1 MTDGFSYTSAEV
13 LGVRWI
19 ALYLCMCLL
28 FQMPGCARATDGK
41 VRSGTVLIDPGHGG
55 FDGGTVAEDGTLEK
69 HLNLAVALYLRD
81 LLYVCGVAVDMTRQT
96 DTGLETD
103 SSATVRNKKSTDMRR
118 RLAMYE
124 EASLVISVHQNHFSQ
139 SKYSGTQVF
148 YSSNHPGSVLL
159 AEDIRSAVVEWIQ
172 PQNTRELKKAS
183 DSIFL
188 LTHTA
193 TPAVL
198 VECGFLSNE
207 EERNKLKMPA
217 YQQQLAFAI
226 MAGYWTYQTQ

>member
-1 MTDGFSYTSAEV
+1 M
-13 LGVRWI
+13 RWI
-19 ALYLCMCLL
+19 GLCLCVCLL
-28 FQMPGCARATDGK
+28 FQMPGCAQATDGR
-41 VRSGTVLIDPGHGG
+41 VRLGTVLIDPGHGG

-69 HLNLAVALYLRD
+69 HLNLAVSLYLRD
-81 LLYVCGVAVDMTRQT
+81 LLHVCGVAVEMTRQT
-96 DTGLETD
+96 DVGLETD
-103 SSATVRNKKSTDMRR
+103 FSATVRNKKASDMRR

-148 YSSNHPGSVLL
+148 YSANHPDSAVL

-172 PQNTRELKKAS
+172 PQNTRELKKAT

-188 LTHTA
+188 LTHTT

-207 EERNKLKMPA
+207 EERNKLKTPA
-217 YQQQLAFAI
+217 YQQQVAFAI
-226 MAGYWTYQTQ
+226 MAGYWKYQTQ

>member
-1 MTDGFSYTSAEV
+1 M
-13 LGVRWI
+13 RWI
-19 ALYLCMCLL
+19 GLCLCVCLL

-69 HLNLAVALYLRD
+69 HLNLAVSLYLRD
-81 LLYVCGVAVDMTRQT
+81 LLRVCGVAVDMTRQT

-148 YSSNHPGSVLL
+148 YSSNHSGSVLL

-172 PQNTRELKKAS
+172 PQNTRELKKAT

>member
-1 MTDGFSYTSAEV
+1 M
-13 LGVRWI
+13 RWI
-19 ALYLCMCLL
+19 GLCLCVCLL
-28 FQMPGCARATDGK
+28 FQMPGCAQATDGR
-41 VRSGTVLIDPGHGG
+41 VRLGTVLIDPGHGG

-69 HLNLAVALYLRD
+69 HLNLAVSLYLRD
-81 LLYVCGVAVDMTRQT
+81 LLHVCGVAVEMTRQT
-96 DTGLETD
+96 DVGLETD
-103 SSATVRNKKSTDMRR
+103 FSATVRNKKASDMRR

-148 YSSNHPGSVLL
+148 YSANHPDSAVL

-172 PQNTRELKKAS
+172 PQNTRELKKAT

-188 LTHTA
+188 LTHTT

-207 EERNKLKMPA
+207 EERNKLKTPA

-226 MAGYWTYQTQ
+226 MAGYWKYQTQ

>member
-1 MTDGFSYTSAEV
+1 MQKKRILFFGAAALAAVLFVNRVAQQNRAALTSSVYTV
-13 LGVRWI
+13 QTGVVI
-19 ALYLCMCLL
+19 LDA
-28 FQMPGCARATDGK
+28 
-41 VRSGTVLIDPGHGG
+41 GHGG
-55 FDGGTVAEDGTLEK
+55 MDGGATAADGTPEK
-69 HLNLAVALYLRD
+69 EINLAVVRHLDALLHAAGIRTV
-81 LLYVCGVAVDMTRQT
+81 LTRT
-96 DTGLETD
+96 DDGSIHDPQYTSVQQQKISD
-103 SSATVRNKKSTDMRR
+103 IHN
-118 RLAMYE
+118 RLAIMQQTE
-124 EASLVISVHQNHFSQ
+124 HGIFVSIHQNHFSQ

-172 PQNTRELKKAS
+172 PQNTRELKKAT

-188 LTHTA
+188 LTHTT

-207 EERNKLKMPA
+207 EERNKLKTPA

-226 MAGYWTYQTQ
+226 MAGYWKYQTQ